1 MRVLL
6 ITQWYK
12 PIKGAVKRM
21 ARMAD
26 HLAETGHEV
35 TVLTGFPSKPT
46 GILPPQYRFKLWAH
60 ETDGKVKVLRTYEFP
75 TPNEGVI
82 KRLLNYFSFM
92 VSASIATLLL
102 PRYDAVVVSSPSFF
116 AGIPG
121 LIASTI
127 YQAKFYFDVRDLWPD
142 SAIDMGM
149 AKKGSFVV
157 KVMEFFEKIYYR
169 KATKIT
175 TATPAIRTHI
185 INEGLSEKKVSLL
198 LNSTNTNF
206 FKPQKIDR
214 RPYGFGEGDFIAC
227 YTGSLSAIQ
236 DLDTIVEAAN
246 ILKKQTKIKFL
257 LVGEGEEKEKLI
269 QKAKRLKLG
278 SCVFLPQQDPA
289 EVVRLINLSDIGIVP
304 ILNTKIFQEAIPSK
318 SCEYFACGKP
328 VIASTTG
335 ELKRI
340 IEENQVGQV
349 YRGGDAPDA
358 ARAVLTLFKDHEF
371 TKKSLNARGLAMK
384 TFSDQIFYRKF
395 DQVLEIVSAKPRN
408 SPKRLEYKRKLKDK
422 SRKSA
427 LE

>member
-1 MRVLL
+1 VRVLL

-26 HLAETGHEV
+26 HLAEAGCEV

-46 GILPPQYRFKLWAH
+46 GILPPQYRFKLWAN

-82 KRLLNYFSFM
+82 KRILNYFSFM
-92 VSASIATLLL
+92 VSASIATLVL

-121 LIASTI
+121 LIANKI

-142 SAIDMGM
+142 SAVDMGM
-149 AKKGSFVV
+149 AKKGSFII
-157 KVMEFFEKIYYR
+157 KTMEFFEKRYYR
-169 KATKIT
+169 RATKIT
-175 TATPAIRTHI
+175 TATPAIRAHI
-185 INEGLSEKKVSLL
+185 ISEGVPDNKVDLL
-198 LNSTNTNF
+198 LNSTDTNF

-214 RPYGFGEGDFIAC
+214 QTYGFGKDDFIAC

-246 ILKKQTKIKFL
+246 ILKKQPKIKFL
-257 LVGEGEEKEKLI
+257 LVGEGEEKDKLI
-269 QKAKRLKLG
+269 KKAKRLKLAN
-278 SCVFLPQQDPA
+278 CVFLPQQDPA

-335 ELKRI
+335 ELKKI
-340 IEENQVGQV
+340 IEVHQVGQI
-349 YRGGDAPDA
+349 YQGGDAPAA
-358 ARAVLTLFKDHEF
+358 ARAVLTLFRDKQIE
-371 TKKSLNARGLAMK
+371 KKSQNARKLALE

-395 DQVLEIVSAKPRN
+395 DQALGIVSAKR
-408 SPKRLEYKRKLKDK
+408 RR
-422 SRKSA
+422 
-427 LE
+427 